1 MGSLTPISRP
11 SLAVHAQSQVDA
23 VLMSHV
29 SPPKS
34 SLVTHT
40 HPTVTP
46 GHNVLVAGMWG
57 GLVFGP
63 GRGRRGEIAL
73 LLALGAVVDDGS
85 CSHLHE
91 LQALCRPRCGLGED
105 RRREMALLLAAA
117 IDDAHSC
124 SHLYH
129 EQALC
134 RPRRRLVDEDRRR
147 ACDPACGPAASRQ
160 GGPSCTPAPRISP
173 RPH

>member
-11 SLAVHAQSQVDA
+11 SLAVDAQSQVDA
-23 VLMSHV
+23 VLMSHM

-34 SLVTHT
+34 SPVTHT
-40 HPTVTP
+40 HPTVIP
-46 GHNVLVAGMWG
+46 GHNVLMADMRG
-57 GLVFGP
+57 GLVVGP
-63 GRGRRGEIAL
+63 GRRGEIAL
-73 LLALGAVVDDGS
+73 LLALGAVVDGS

-91 LQALCRPRCGLGED
+91 LQALCRPRCGLDED

-134 RPRRRLVDEDRRR
+134 RPRRGLVDEDRRR
-147 ACDPACGPAASRQ
+147 ACDPACGPAESRQ
-160 GGPSCTPAPRISP
+160 GGPSCTPARRTSP